1 MSFGN
6 NPSALVHVFPR
17 YIWDDPTLSLYEASV
32 LCRVA
37 TFENSNPPLQC
48 YLSFEQWA
56 TELRCTRRHAIN
68 VLNGLIEKNRLRK
81 ESRGLQTN
89 IWRLVNTVHY
99 QEGTSEYSSLPL
111 VNTVHYPSEY
121 SSLVL
126 VNTVHPRRSLEDQKE
141 DHKEDHIPESLLSQ
155 DDPGTPLKKNEA
167 LKLDP
172 VFKDS
177 LTTEEPFLEKPPLN
191 EVPIPL
197 KKSRRLKEPMTLC
210 PAPSVWLTQERM
222 DRLKGV
228 AREVPSWGSLSDSD
242 LETAIKNLSYRMHT
256 WSEGKKKQR
265 AGWELTFK
273 KWLPGN
279 NPELQERGLSDSMKR
294 DNARDLFSRL
304 VEVASELSRFRSAF
318 EKVPIL
324 ARLYDSDE
332 AIGNYRDQLKPL
344 KKGTKDYEITEA
356 VFVKRFLDKASQ
368 CQR

>member
-1 MSFGN
+1 M
-6 NPSALVHVFPR
+6 V
-17 YIWDDPTLSLYEASV
+17 EK
-32 LCRVA
+32 
-37 TFENSNPPLQC
+37 
-48 YLSFEQWA
+48 
-56 TELRCTRRHAIN
+56 
-68 VLNGLIEKNRLRK
+68 GLLEKNRAP
-81 ESRGLQTN
+81 EGSN
-89 IWRLVNTVHY
+89 EWSLVVSDYHP
-99 QEGTSEYSSLPL
+99 SSLSESASSVGLPPL
-111 VNTVHYPSEY
+111 VVSDYPP
-121 SSLVL
+121 SSVGLPALV
-126 VNTVHPRRSLEDQKE
+126 VSDYPRRSSEDQKE
-141 DHKEDHIPESLLSQ
+141 DHIEDHVFQPSISQ
-155 DDPGTPLKKNEA
+155 DDPGTPLKKNEVQNP
-167 LKLDP
+167 DS
-172 VFKDS
+172 VFKSS

-279 NPELQERGLSDSMKR
+279 NPELQDRGLSDSTKR

-304 VEVASELSRFRSAF
+304 VKAASEASRFHSAF

-324 ARLYDSDE
+324 AKLYDSDE
-332 AIGNYRDQLKPL
+332 AIKNYRAQLKPL
-344 KKGTKDYEITEA
+344 EKGTRDYEITEA